1 MFVRRTLRTAALGA
15 VLLVASTSTAGAQ
28 ATSAGA
34 TARSCPVVPDTSRF
48 IPTAQ
53 QTREREEMRD
63 SLLAVARR
71 SGTADPRGLLFV
83 TVDSTRR
90 GRALFLDTNLPAPAV
105 QQATRQMEAYLDALQ
120 PGRDYQMLVRVGG
133 EEAVMAA
140 GKQHCPPRLLN
151 RADVQNALGDRL
163 SQRPRG
169 TEPESRTLK
178 PILLRLVVNQEGGV
192 SYVDV
197 DQPSGDPYVDALI
210 PEFARQLRFAPA
222 TLDGVPLDIR
232 LRYRW

>member
-1 MFVRRTLRTAALGA
+1 MSLRSTLQAALLGMA
-15 VLLVASTSTAGAQ
+15 LLAALAP
-28 ATSAGA
+28 AA
-34 TARSCPVVPDTSRF
+34 TAQGSVAEARACPVVPDTSRF

-53 QTREREEMRD
+53 QRRERAEMRD

-71 SGTADPRGLLFV
+71 HATPDPRGLLFV

-105 QQATRQMEAYLDALQ
+105 QQATRQIEAYLDALQ

-140 GKQHCPPRLLN
+140 GKRHCPPRLLN
-151 RADVQNALGDRL
+151 RADVQNVLGERL
-163 SQRPRG
+163 AQRPRG
-169 TEPESRTLK
+169 TAPDPRTLK

-210 PEFARQLRFAPA
+210 PEFAAQLRFDPA
-222 TLDGVPLDIR
+222 TLDGIPLDIR